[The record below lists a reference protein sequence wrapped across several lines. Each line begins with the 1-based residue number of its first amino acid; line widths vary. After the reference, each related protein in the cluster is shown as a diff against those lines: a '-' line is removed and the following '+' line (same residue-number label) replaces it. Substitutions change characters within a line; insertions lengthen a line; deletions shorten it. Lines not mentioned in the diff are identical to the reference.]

1 MPQRRATAF
10 LFLMITAIFLLVTA
24 LILLMTRTAR
34 ADEVQLP
41 AGITCELIRE
51 KIAEHGK
58 FIAIAWAIR
67 QGYSAAQIR
76 VARRCLK

>member
-10 LFLMITAIFLLVTA
+10 LFLMITAIFLLVAA
-24 LILLMTRTAR
+24 LILLVTRPAQ

-41 AGITCELIRE
+41 AGITCELIRDNV
-51 KIAEHGK
+51 ARYGK
-58 FIAIAWAIR
+58 LIAIAWAIR

-76 VARRCLK
+76 VARRCLR